1 MDAHGR
7 GVARCASLGARDQAE
22 PGVTRT
28 NGAAPHARGCYELLF
43 GGQVCGEERFEL
55 LTAPDGVVVATGE
68 QLLEAPHPL
77 AGQTRY
83 RATLSPEGRVLAV
96 EVDWLVGTR
105 ALHAQHRAEGGLW
118 HVRIDYAGHVREQEG
133 DYPPSCEVMFNSPL
147 FQSFALKH
155 YVLAPGAE
163 HEFAALLI
171 GPPYMAVE
179 PGKQQ
184 LRCTEARELDTPLGR
199 LAARRVEVSDLAGA
213 EPPVTLWIDAHDQV
227 LESRDGTDAAS
238 PLMARLVEW
247 SEG

>member
-1 MDAHGR
+1 MTRVSGGSPRVTGR
-7 GVARCASLGARDQAE
+7 
-22 PGVTRT
+22 
-28 NGAAPHARGCYELLF
+28 YESYF
-43 GGQVCGEERFEL
+43 AGQVCGEERFEL
-55 LTAPDGVVVATGE
+55 LRAPDGNLVATGE

-83 RATLSPEGRVLAV
+83 RALVSSEDRVLEV
-96 EVDWLVGTR
+96 EINWLVGTR

-179 PGKQQ
+179 PGKQL
-184 LRCTEARELDTPLGR
+184 LRCTGAKEIETAFGLLPARVIELHDP
-199 LAARRVEVSDLAGA
+199 SGA
-213 EPPVTLWIDAHDQV
+213 ELPSVIWIDAHDRV
-227 LESRDGTDAAS
+227 LESRDGLEAGS
-238 PLMARLVEW
+238 PLIQRLVE
-247 SEG
+247 SDEG